1 MTLAISHRVRRI
13 RAMLPEGGSLPDEMW
28 EHRHRGV
35 LVLLYAHA
43 VGIVIFGVVR
53 GHTFIHSALE
63 ASIVA
68 VLTTLAAVGGGNRRL
83 KSAMGAFALISASAI
98 LVHLSGGAI
107 EMHFHF
113 FVALG
118 VLTLYQD
125 WITFLLALGYVVVH
139 HALMG
144 YIDPT
149 SVYNHTAAQQS
160 PWKWALIHGFFVT
173 AACVV
178 LIISWRV
185 NEVERGRAEDF
196 RRELDGMELRRAQAL
211 EINDNIVQ
219 GLTVAQMALAMDRT
233 EESAEALSETL
244 AKARHIISDLLG
256 EAKTDL
262 QAGDLVRENPSIVR
276 AV

>member
-1 MTLAISHRVRRI
+1 
-13 RAMLPEGGSLPDEMW
+13 MLPEGRSLPDEMW
-28 EHRHRGV
+28 APRHRGI
-35 LVLLYAHA
+35 LILLYAHA
-43 VGIVIFGVVR
+43 AAIVIFGLIR
-53 GHTFIHSALE
+53 GYTLTHSLLE

-68 VLTTLAAVGGGNRRL
+68 GLASVAALPGGSRRL
-83 KSAMGAFALISASAI
+83 RSAMGAFALISASAI
-98 LVHLSGGAI
+98 LVHMSGGAI

-118 VLTLYQD
+118 ILTLYQD
-125 WITFLLALGYVVVH
+125 WMTFLLALGYVVVH

-144 YIDPT
+144 YIDPS
-149 SVYNHTAAQQS
+149 SVYNHGAAQQS

-185 NEVERGRAEDF
+185 NETERAKAEEY
-196 RRELDGMELRRAQAL
+196 RRVLDGMEIRRTQAL

-244 AKARHIISDLLG
+244 KKARSIISDLLG
-256 EAKTDL
+256 EANTEL
-262 QAGDLVRENPSIVR
+262 HAGDLVREKPSIVR